1 MIGVF
6 YKYIELAEIRLK
18 DSKKS
23 GQIGPKF
30 EELMDRVEASEEEI
44 RKGLK
49 DFECLELEGMWFI
62 LDQDYE
68 MKVLGYILR

>member
-1 MIGVF
+1 
-6 YKYIELAEIRLK
+6 
-18 DSKKS
+18 
-23 GQIGPKF
+23 
-30 EELMDRVEASEEEI
+30 MDRVEASEEEI

-68 MKVLGYILR
+68 MKVLSYILR

>member
-1 MIGVF
+1 MEECGVF

-18 DSKKS
+18 
-23 GQIGPKF
+23 
-30 EELMDRVEASEEEI
+30 EI

-68 MKVLGYILR
+68 MKVLSYTLR